1 MMATAERAIRIGLGI
16 VTAPAAGA
24 GGFACAAV
32 GSLAGG
38 YLGSQSGEAFI
49 DYLLKD

>member
-1 MMATAERAIRIGLGI
+1 MMATAEGAIRIGLGI

-32 GSLAGG
+32 GLLAGG